1 MSCNAS
7 ASSGEQDWTEVRA
20 RRQDRHA
27 NRPTVWRKSEW
38 ICKRCAAAGFMSY
51 QSCGKCHVVRD
62 GSEEVV
68 PGLDMTTDK
77 DQPVVLA
84 MGNEPAGSKVA
95 QLKKLSQLEGT
106 YRVTKREERTPSAAR
121 TEPRTRTKWLVT
133 DTSAKRRNT
142 VQQTTSTLAS
152 TTKSHIQVQS
162 RSRPKGWQRRTSEPR
177 KTMYRSRDWCEHQ
190 FRVVLGTDT
199 DLDRDC

>member
-27 NRPTVWRKSEW
+27 NRPTVGRKSEW
-38 ICKRCAAAGFMSY
+38 IFKRCAAAGFMSY

-106 YRVTKREERTPSAAR
+106 YRVTKREERRTPSRGDHQSVTRGRLNAEARPIGAQIDAAKAR
-121 TEPRTRTKWLVT
+121 RSPPRRRWSW
-133 DTSAKRRNT
+133 SAGAT
-142 VQQTTSTLAS
+142 ATTSRQLWN
-152 TTKSHIQVQS
+152 KSS
-162 RSRPKGWQRRTSEPR
+162 SLPKERGQLHKW
-177 KTMYRSRDWCEHQ
+177 YRE
-190 FRVVLGTDT
+190 
-199 DLDRDC
+199 